1 MGSRLSNESVLD
13 LLLHPDQV
21 RGAPAM
27 TRTLELSP
35 DSLPEL
41 LPWLGVGLVLAQRE
55 LVMALWREEADG

>member
-1 MGSRLSNESVLD
+1 
-13 LLLHPDQV
+13 
-21 RGAPAM
+21 M

-55 LVMALWREEADG
+55 LLMHLWHQEVDG

>member
-1 MGSRLSNESVLD
+1 
-13 LLLHPDQV
+13 
-21 RGAPAM
+21 M

-55 LVMALWREEADG
+55 LVMALWQEEANG